1 VANGNNGIP
10 VWSSEFR
17 VPSSE
22 FGSRT
27 WKDLTRNSN
36 SELETRNSKL
46 ENLTSVAERSIY
58 QLQSLSFD
66 PWPFQKPSAMIAH
79 LSGTLLSKQ
88 ATSVILDVGGVGYEI
103 TIPVSTFYDLEEPGS
118 NVQLRIYT
126 HVREDALQLY
136 GFKTARERELFLR
149 LISVSGIGPKLG
161 ITLLSGMS
169 ADEMIASIRTNN
181 LARLTLI
188 PGVGRKTA
196 ERLVMELRDK
206 VASLSSAELEEEL
219 GAKTTAGTPVTTEDS
234 MRSDVLSALLNLG
247 YQRNSAE
254 KAVAS
259 ALDEGGDISVEVI
272 LRRSLR
278 KLARV

>member
-1 VANGNNGIP
+1 
-10 VWSSEFR
+10 
-17 VPSSE
+17 
-22 FGSRT
+22 
-27 WKDLTRNSN
+27 
-36 SELETRNSKL
+36 
-46 ENLTSVAERSIY
+46 
-58 QLQSLSFD
+58 
-66 PWPFQKPSAMIAH
+66 MIAH

-103 TIPVSTFYDLEEPGS
+103 TIPVSTFYDLEEPGA

-206 VASLSSAELEEEL
+206 VASLSSAELEEDL
-219 GAKTTAGTPVTTEDS
+219 GAKTPAGEPIPTEDS
-234 MRSDVLSALLNLG
+234 MRSDVLSALVNLG
-247 YQRNSAE
+247 YQRSSAE
-254 KAVAS
+254 KAVTS
-259 ALDEGGDISVEVI
+259 AIDEGGDISVELI

-278 KLARV
+278 KLAKA